1 MGVIPGGP
9 LAGDVVAEPVS
20 DWRFTDDDV
29 TVAVETQG
37 EWFNHSVT
45 TLAVAVGPYLY
56 IPAREG
62 FRKRWVANAVRDPR
76 VKIGVDGRIYK
87 GRATRVTDPDE
98 AGEVGKSQLRKYLGM
113 DAEEVRQLL
122 DPPAPGD
129 DRVDLW
135 LFRIESVGADS

>member
-9 LAGDVVAEPVS
+9 LSGDLVAEPVAN
-20 DWRFTDDDV
+20 WHFTDDNV
-29 TVAVETQG
+29 TVAVETEG

-45 TLAVAVGPYLY
+45 TLAVAVGPHLY
-56 IPAREG
+56 VPAREG
-62 FRKRWVANAVRDPR
+62 FRKNWVANAVRDPR
-76 VKIGVDGRIYK
+76 VKIGVDGRIYL

-98 AGEVGKSQLRKYLGM
+98 AAAAGLAQLRKYLGM
-113 DAEEVRQLL
+113 EADEVKQLL

-135 LFRIESVGADS
+135 LFRIESVGAES

>member
-9 LAGDVVAEPVS
+9 LAGDLVVEPVS

-45 TLAVAVGPYLY
+45 TLAVAVGPNLY
-56 IPAREG
+56 VPAREG

-87 GRATRVTDPDE
+87 GKATRVTDPDE
-98 AGEVGKSQLRKYLGM
+98 AAEVGKYQLRKYLGM
-113 DAEEVRQLL
+113 DVDEVKQLL

-135 LFRIESVGADS
+135 IFRVESVGADW